1 MKARQRIQKGFS
13 IAGFVVMALALA
25 GQSSTA
31 AFASTLGS
39 GKVPSQPNA
48 VQYVVNNTNDS
59 GAGSLREAINMAN
72 AGPGKDSIIFNIP
85 GSGVKTISP
94 LSALPAITD
103 PVEIDGTTQPGY
115 TGTPVI
121 ELNGSS
127 AGWPQAGLVVSAGN
141 STIKGLVINRFNA
154 PNIKLTTNGGNTLEG
169 NFIGTNPAGTASMM
183 TVGTGILIDGTSS
196 NVIGGTTNAARNL
209 ISGNGAN
216 GIVFVETIS
225 YGTRANQV
233 LGNYIG
239 TDINGTAAISNT
251 FNGVVMN
258 NAHDNVVGSTA
269 AGAGNLISG
278 NGLNGVYIE
287 MAIGARVRGN
297 YIGTD

>member
-13 IAGFVVMALALA
+13 IAGFAVMALALA

-31 AFASTLGS
+31 AFAATLGS
-39 GKVPSQPNA
+39 GKTPSQPEA

-85 GSGVKTISP
+85 GSGVRTISP
-94 LSALPAITD
+94 SSGLPAITD

-154 PNIKLTTNGGNTLEG
+154 PNIKLTTNGGNTLEC
-169 NFIGTNPAGTASMM
+169 NFIGTNP
-183 TVGTGILIDGTSS
+183 
-196 NVIGGTTNAARNL
+196 
-209 ISGNGAN
+209 
-216 GIVFVETIS
+216 
-225 YGTRANQV
+225 
-233 LGNYIG
+233 
-239 TDINGTAAISNT
+239 
-251 FNGVVMN
+251 
-258 NAHDNVVGSTA
+258 
-269 AGAGNLISG
+269 
-278 NGLNGVYIE
+278 
-287 MAIGARVRGN
+287 
-297 YIGTD
+297 